1 MIISKS
7 FLISVAIDNHI
18 LNEANQNRIL
28 YENRALN
35 EDQNYDIFLSHRYLD
50 KVQVL
55 ALVHLF
61 NREGFSVYVD
71 WLTDGQLDRSNVDE
85 QTADLLRKRMKSS
98 KCLAYLTTQ
107 NIANSKWCPWELG
120 YFDGLKNSKCCIL
133 PVMDYATDF
142 EGQEYLGL
150 YPYLEYVDRTSYGI
164 RSGFYICDK
173 NHSRFIKLK
182 DWFNN
187 F

>member
-1 MIISKS
+1 MIITKR
-7 FLISVAIDNHI
+7 FLNSVAIDNHI

-98 KCLAYLTTQ
+98 KCLAYLTT
-107 NIANSKWCPWELG
+107 
-120 YFDGLKNSKCCIL
+120 
-133 PVMDYATDF
+133 
-142 EGQEYLGL
+142 
-150 YPYLEYVDRTSYGI
+150 
-164 RSGFYICDK
+164 
-173 NHSRFIKLK
+173 HSQF
-182 DWFNN
+182 
-187 F
+187 

>member
-7 FLISVAIDNHI
+7 FLNSVAIDNHI

-61 NREGFSVYVD
+61 NRE
-71 WLTDGQLDRSNVDE
+71 
-85 QTADLLRKRMKSS
+85 
-98 KCLAYLTTQ
+98 
-107 NIANSKWCPWELG
+107 
-120 YFDGLKNSKCCIL
+120 
-133 PVMDYATDF
+133 DF
-142 EGQEYLGL
+142 L
-150 YPYLEYVDRTSYGI
+150 YMLIG
-164 RSGFYICDK
+164 
-173 NHSRFIKLK
+173 
-182 DWFNN
+182 
-187 F
+187 